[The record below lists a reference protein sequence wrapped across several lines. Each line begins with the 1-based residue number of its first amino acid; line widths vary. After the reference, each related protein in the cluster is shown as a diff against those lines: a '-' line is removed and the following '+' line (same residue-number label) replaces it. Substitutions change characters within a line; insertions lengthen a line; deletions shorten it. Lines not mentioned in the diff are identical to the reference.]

1 MLLVYIYVR
10 ESHLGPLELRIT
22 ETRYTTKTVRCK
34 LLKNRVTLNETASRE
49 L

>member
-1 MLLVYIYVR
+1 MLLILDAGGD
-10 ESHLGPLELRIT
+10 SHLEPLELRIT